1 MLNNPCCAA
10 TCVQVKSEVR
20 RLKGIPSLVSM
31 LDHPNKEVHHSACG
45 ALKNISYGRDQDNKI
60 AIKNCDGVP
69 ALVRLLRKT
78 HNQDLTDTITGIKI
92 EMQGSKVVFI
102 TKKKWTCLDYYFWNF
117 PRNLVE
123 PFIPWLCKN
132 GDRRPRL
139 TRYSRW
145 SDCSSLWLGTRE
157 QRRRRKLQTTP
168 SGMGDCLDQQCW
180 LPKVLKWSVAARQKD
195 LMEEERLMF
204 KRYVIVVLTCPF
216 PQKECEF
223 RAQWGQAKAEGVHR
237 AGGFPHVH
245 CPVTDQP
252 HRRG

>member
-1 MLNNPCCAA
+1 MCRSCEDTLDADMGGVDAYSWGVPMTMERGMGSMASLEGTLRKGVPTSWRQPELPEVIAMLNYRLDPVKTNAAAFLQHLTFKNDKVRIKQVNAVFIYFSMLNNPRCAA

-92 EMQGSKVVFI
+92 ETQLSKVVFI
-102 TKKKWTCLDYYFWNF
+102 ARKSEPVWMIISGIF

-123 PFIPWLCKN
+123 PFIPRLCKD
-132 GDRRPRL
+132 GDRGPRL
-139 TRYSRW
+139 TRCSR
-145 SDCSSLWLGTRE
+145 
-157 QRRRRKLQTTP
+157 
-168 SGMGDCLDQQCW
+168 
-180 LPKVLKWSVAARQKD
+180 
-195 LMEEERLMF
+195 
-204 KRYVIVVLTCPF
+204 
-216 PQKECEF
+216 
-223 RAQWGQAKAEGVHR
+223 
-237 AGGFPHVH
+237 
-245 CPVTDQP
+245 
-252 HRRG
+252 